1 MKKIVSA
8 ITIISAL
15 LSFGQ
20 AESMNIPNDWVLE
33 SINQPAKSVQHKSTS
48 PYGVQNKTIIFNED
62 GYMNKID
69 MNYQIGNKTNFI
81 SVHVAPYNEN
91 LRYLLMVEKLDE
103 NEILSVDFNNIQ
115 TLAGLKTQEQLWKN
129 ERQSELKTK
138 KLMQMTNYN
147 SDYNAESILV
157 QDVDMPIVYLDNTE
171 ELDNIKI
178 KPNTMYMIVTETD
191 EHDSWTRRMSIQK
204 GAMGEL
210 LTTIEERTI
219 EYYDIL
225 L

>member
-20 AESMNIPNDWVLE
+20 AKSVNIPNDWVLE

-91 LRYLLMVEKLDE
+91 HRYLLMVEKLDE
-103 NEILSVDFNNIQ
+103 NEILSVDFNKIE
-115 TLAGLKTQEQLWKN
+115 TLAGLKTQEQLWKDDY
-129 ERQSELKTK
+129 QAELKTK
-138 KLMQMTNYN
+138 KMMRMTNYN
-147 SDYNAESILV
+147 SDYNAESILMN
-157 QDVDMPIVYLDNTE
+157 DINMPIVYLDSQE
-171 ELDNIKI
+171 ELEKI
-178 KPNTMYMIVTETD
+178 KVQPNTMYMIVTETD
-191 EHDSWTRRMSIQK
+191 QHDTWTKRLSIQK

-210 LTTIEERTI
+210 LTTTEERTI

>member
-20 AESMNIPNDWVLE
+20 AKSVNIPNDWVLE
-33 SINQPAKSVQHKSTS
+33 SINQPAKSVQHKSIS
-48 PYGVQNKTIIFNED
+48 PYGIQNKTIIFNED

-81 SVHVAPYNEN
+81 SVHVAPYNDN
-91 LRYLLMVEKLDE
+91 HRYLLMVEKLDE
-103 NEILSVDFNNIQ
+103 NEILSVDFNKIE
-115 TLAGLKTQEQLWKN
+115 TLAGLKTQEQHWKDDY
-129 ERQSELKTK
+129 QAELKTK
-138 KLMQMTNYN
+138 KMMRMTNYN
-147 SDYNAESILV
+147 ADYNAESIFMNNV
-157 QDVDMPIVYLDNTE
+157 SMPIVYLDSQE
-171 ELDNIKI
+171 ELEKI
-178 KPNTMYMIVTETD
+178 KVQPNTMYMIVTESD
-191 EHDSWTRRMSIQK
+191 HHDTWTKRVSIQK